1 MKAAPAVCINSMQK
15 YIHSFDGHGP
25 GETACVVNGGVVD
38 GGRRPPAT
46 PRAAALPDMLV
57 DHTLHKG
64 FLLKHLLRI
73 SSRAVVS
80 LLQKDVFVAS
90 FQLL

>member
-1 MKAAPAVCINSMQK
+1 MQK
-15 YIHSFDGHGP
+15 SIHSFDGRGP
-25 GETACVVNGGVVD
+25 GQTACVVNGVGVVN
-38 GGRRPPAT
+38 GGGRPPAT
-46 PRAAALPDMLV
+46 PRAAALPDVLV

-80 LLQKDVFVAS
+80 LLQKEIFVAS